1 MKNIALGQYYPTRSP
16 LHKLDPRIK
25 LIIAVFYITA
35 AFLCK
40 NLLGFAL
47 LGASAILL
55 IILSRVPFKTVL
67 GSLKLVTFILILTVA
82 INIFLTKEEGSAPL
96 YSFWIFEIYT
106 KGLYSALFIGLR
118 ILCMII
124 GTCMLLTYTTTPI
137 ALTDA
142 LERLLSPLRKIKLPV
157 HEFSMMMSIALRFI
171 PTIMEEAEKIM
182 AAQKARGAGFTEGN
196 LIKRIKSLIPILIP
210 LFASVFRRAFEL
222 ATAMTCRC
230 YRGGDG
236 RTRMTTMR
244 LRVWDVL
251 VLVLSIAALVGI
263 VSCNYWNIG
272 YTL

>member
-55 IILSRVPFKTVL
+55 IILSRVPLKTVL

-82 INIFLTKEEGSAPL
+82 INIFLTKEEGIAPL
-96 YSFWIFEIYT
+96 SSFWIFEIYT

>member
-1 MKNIALGQYYPTRSP
+1 MKNVALGQYYPAQSP

-25 LIIAVFYITA
+25 LILAMLYIVA

-40 NLLGFAL
+40 NILGFAVL
-47 LGASAILL
+47 AATALLL
-55 IILSRVPFKTVL
+55 ILISRVPLKTVL
-67 GSLKLVTFILILTVA
+67 RSLRVIVFVLLFTVM
-82 INIFLTKEEGSAPL
+82 INLFMTKDPDAAPL
-96 YSFWIFEIYT
+96 VSLWIFEVYT
-106 KGLYSALFIGLR
+106 KGLYSALFIAIR
-118 ILCMII
+118 IFCMII

-142 LERLLSPLRKIKLPV
+142 LERLLSPLRLLKLPV

-236 RTRMTTMR
+236 RTRMSAMR
-244 LRVWDVL
+244 LHAFDVV
-251 VLVLSIAALVGI
+251 VLVLSVALLAGI
-263 VSCNYWNIG
+263 VSCNYWGIG

>member
-1 MKNIALGQYYPTRSP
+1 MKNVALGQYYPAQSP

-25 LIIAVFYITA
+25 LILAMLYIVA

-40 NLLGFAL
+40 NVLGFAVL
-47 LGASAILL
+47 AATALLL
-55 IILSRVPFKTVL
+55 ILISRVPLKTVL
-67 GSLKLVTFILILTVA
+67 RSLRVIVFVLLFTVM
-82 INIFLTKEEGSAPL
+82 INLFMTKDPDAAPL
-96 YSFWIFEIYT
+96 VSLWIFEVYT
-106 KGLYSALFIGLR
+106 KGLYSALFIAIR
-118 ILCMII
+118 IFCMII

-142 LERLLSPLRKIKLPV
+142 LERLLSPLRLLKLPV

-236 RTRMTTMR
+236 RTRMSAMR
-244 LRVWDVL
+244 LHVFDVV
-251 VLVLSIAALVGI
+251 VLVLSVALLAGI
-263 VSCNYWNIG
+263 VSCNYWGIG

>member
-1 MKNIALGQYYPTRSP
+1 MKNVALGQYYPAQSP

-25 LIIAVFYITA
+25 LILAMLYIVA

-40 NLLGFAL
+40 NILGFAVL
-47 LGASAILL
+47 AATALLL
-55 IILSRVPFKTVL
+55 ILISRVPLKTVL
-67 GSLKLVTFILILTVA
+67 RSLRVIVFVLLFTVM
-82 INIFLTKEEGSAPL
+82 INLFMTKDPDAAPL
-96 YSFWIFEIYT
+96 VSLWIFEVYT
-106 KGLYSALFIGLR
+106 KGLYSALFIAIR
-118 ILCMII
+118 IFCMII

-142 LERLLSPLRKIKLPV
+142 LERLLSPLRLLKLPV

-236 RTRMTTMR
+236 RTRMTAMR
-244 LRVWDVL
+244 LHAFDV
-251 VLVLSIAALVGI
+251 VMLVLSVALLAGI
-263 VSCNYWNIG
+263 VSCNYWGIG

>member
-1 MKNIALGQYYPTRSP
+1 MKNVALGQYYPARSP

-25 LIIAVFYITA
+25 LILAMLYIVA

-40 NLLGFAL
+40 NLLGFGLLITSAL
-47 LGASAILL
+47 LL
-55 IILSRVPFKTVL
+55 IFISRVPLKTVL
-67 GSLKLVTFILILTVA
+67 RSLRLIVFVLLFTVA
-82 INIFLTKEEGSAPL
+82 INIFMTKDADTDPL
-96 YSFWIFEIYT
+96 FSYWIFEIYT
-106 KGLYSALFIGLR
+106 KGLYSALFIAIR

-142 LERLLSPLRKIKLPV
+142 LERLLSPLRYIKLPV

-236 RTRMTTMR
+236 RTRMTSMR
-244 LRVWDVL
+244 LRAYDV
-251 VLVLSIAALVGI
+251 VMCILSIAFLAGI
-263 VSCNYWNIG
+263 VSCNYWGIG

>member
-1 MKNIALGQYYPTRSP
+1 MKNVALGQYYPARSP

-25 LIIAVFYITA
+25 LLLAVLYIVA

-40 NLLGFAL
+40 NLLGFGLLVASAL
-47 LGASAILL
+47 LM
-55 IILSRVPFKTVL
+55 IIISRVPLKTVFK
-67 GSLKLVTFILILTVA
+67 SLRLIAFIMIFTVA
-82 INIFLTKEEGSAPL
+82 INIFMTKEEGVAPL
-96 YSFWIFEIYT
+96 WSFWILEVYT
-106 KGLYSALFIGLR
+106 KGLYSALFIAIR
-118 ILCMII
+118 IFCMIV

-142 LERLLSPLRKIKLPV
+142 LERLLAPLRYIKLPV

-171 PTIMEEAEKIM
+171 PTIMEEAEKIL

-236 RTRMTTMR
+236 RTRMTSMR
-244 LRVWDVL
+244 LRVFDVL
-251 VLVLSIAALVGI
+251 VFILSVAALAGI
-263 VSCNYWNIG
+263 VSCNYWGIG

>member
-1 MKNIALGQYYPTRSP
+1 MKNVALGQYYPAQSP

-25 LIIAVFYITA
+25 LILAMLYIVA

-40 NLLGFAL
+40 NLLGFAVL
-47 LGASAILL
+47 AATALLL
-55 IILSRVPFKTVL
+55 ILISRVPLKTVL
-67 GSLKLVTFILILTVA
+67 RSLRVIVFVLLFTVM
-82 INIFLTKEEGSAPL
+82 INLFMTKDPDAAPL
-96 YSFWIFEIYT
+96 VSLWIFEVYT
-106 KGLYSALFIGLR
+106 KGLYSALFIAIR
-118 ILCMII
+118 IFCMII
-124 GTCMLLTYTTTPI
+124 GTSMLLTYTTTPI

-142 LERLLSPLRKIKLPV
+142 LERLLSPLRLLKLPV

-236 RTRMTTMR
+236 RTRMTAMR
-244 LRVWDVL
+244 LHAFDVV
-251 VLVLSIAALVGI
+251 VLVLSVALLAGI
-263 VSCNYWNIG
+263 VSCNYWEIG

>member
-1 MKNIALGQYYPTRSP
+1 MKNVALGQYYPARSP

-25 LIIAVFYITA
+25 LVLAVLYIVA

-40 NLLGFAL
+40 NLLGFGFLVASAL
-47 LGASAILL
+47 LMITV
-55 IILSRVPFKTVL
+55 SRVPLKMVFKSLRLIVFVL
-67 GSLKLVTFILILTVA
+67 IFTVA
-82 INIFLTKEEGSAPL
+82 INIFMTKEQGVDPL
-96 YSFWIFEIYT
+96 WSFWILEVYT
-106 KGLYSALFIGLR
+106 KGLYSALFIALR
-118 ILCMII
+118 ILCMIL

-142 LERLLSPLRKIKLPV
+142 LERLLAPLRIIKLPV

-236 RTRMTTMR
+236 RTRMTSMR

-251 VLVLSIAALVGI
+251 IFILSVAALAGI
-263 VSCNYWNIG
+263 VSCNYWGIG

>member
-1 MKNIALGQYYPTRSP
+1 MKNIALGQYYPVKSP

-25 LIIAVFYITA
+25 LVLAMLYIVA

-40 NLLGFAL
+40 NLLGFAFL
-47 LGASAILL
+47 TASVVMLVL
-55 IILSRVPFKTVL
+55 LSRVPIKTVL
-67 GSLKLVTFILILTVA
+67 GSLKVVVFVLILTVA
-82 INIFLTKEEGSAPL
+82 INIFLTKEEGTDPL
-96 YSFWIFEIYT
+96 FSFWIFEIYT
-106 KGLYSALFIGLR
+106 KGLYSALFIAIR

-142 LERLLSPLRKIKLPV
+142 LERLLAPLRYLKLPV

-244 LRVWDVL
+244 LHAADVVVL
-251 VLVLSIAALVGI
+251 VISVIALAGI

>member
-1 MKNIALGQYYPTRSP
+1 MKNVALGQYYPARSP

-25 LIIAVFYITA
+25 LVLAVLYIVA

-40 NLLGFAL
+40 NLLGFGFLVASAL
-47 LGASAILL
+47 LMIAV
-55 IILSRVPFKTVL
+55 SRVPPKMVFKSLRLIVFVL
-67 GSLKLVTFILILTVA
+67 IFTVA
-82 INIFLTKEEGSAPL
+82 INIFMTKEQGVDPL
-96 YSFWIFEIYT
+96 WSFWILEVYT
-106 KGLYSALFIGLR
+106 KGLYSALFIALR
-118 ILCMII
+118 ILCMIL

-142 LERLLSPLRKIKLPV
+142 LERLLAPLRIIKLPV

-236 RTRMTTMR
+236 RTRMTSMR

-251 VLVLSIAALVGI
+251 IFILSVAALAGI
-263 VSCNYWNIG
+263 VSCNYWGIG

>member
-1 MKNIALGQYYPTRSP
+1 MKNIALGQYYPAQSP
-16 LHKLDPRIK
+16 LHKTDPRIK
-25 LIIAVFYITA
+25 LILAVLYIVT

-40 NLLGFAL
+40 NLLGFGIL
-47 LGASAILL
+47 VASAVLL
-55 IILSRVPFKTVL
+55 IALSRIPLKMVL
-67 GSLKLVTFILILTVA
+67 RSLRLVAFVLIITVA
-82 INIFLTKEEGSAPL
+82 INIFMTKDVDAAPL

-106 KGLYSALFIGLR
+106 KGLYSALFIALR

-142 LERLLSPLRKIKLPV
+142 LERLLAPLRYIKLPV

-182 AAQKARGAGFTEGN
+182 AAQKARGAGFTEGS
-196 LIKRIKSLIPILIP
+196 LIKRIKSLIPVLIP

-230 YRGGDG
+230 YRGGEG
-236 RTRMTTMR
+236 RTRMTKMR
-244 LRVWDVL
+244 LRARDVV
-251 VLVLSIAALVGI
+251 VLIFAIAVLGGV
-263 VSCNYWNIG
+263 VSCNYWGIG

>member
-1 MKNIALGQYYPTRSP
+1 MKNVALGQYYPAQSP

-25 LIIAVFYITA
+25 LILAMLYIVA

-40 NLLGFAL
+40 NLLGFAVL
-47 LGASAILL
+47 AATALLL
-55 IILSRVPFKTVL
+55 ILISRVPLKTVL
-67 GSLKLVTFILILTVA
+67 RSLRVIVFVLLFTVM
-82 INIFLTKEEGSAPL
+82 INLFMTKDPDAAPL
-96 YSFWIFEIYT
+96 ISLWIFEVYT
-106 KGLYSALFIGLR
+106 KGLYSALFIAIR
-118 ILCMII
+118 IFCMII

-142 LERLLSPLRKIKLPV
+142 LERLLSPLRLLKLPV

-236 RTRMTTMR
+236 RTRMTAMR
-244 LRVWDVL
+244 LHAFDVV
-251 VLVLSIAALVGI
+251 VLVLSVALLAGI
-263 VSCNYWNIG
+263 VSCNFWGIG

>member
-1 MKNIALGQYYPTRSP
+1 MKNVALGQYYPARSP

-25 LIIAVFYITA
+25 LVLAVLYIVA

-40 NLLGFAL
+40 NLLGFGLLATTAL
-47 LGASAILL
+47 LL
-55 IILSRVPFKTVL
+55 IIISRVPLKTVFK
-67 GSLKLVTFILILTVA
+67 SLRLIVFVLIFTVA
-82 INIFLTKEEGSAPL
+82 INIFMTKEQGVDPL
-96 YSFWIFEIYT
+96 WSFWILEVYT
-106 KGLYSALFIGLR
+106 KGLYSALFIALR
-118 ILCMII
+118 IFCMII

-142 LERLLSPLRKIKLPV
+142 LERLLAPLRYIKLPV

-171 PTIMEEAEKIM
+171 PTIMEEAEKIL

-230 YRGGDG
+230 YRGGEG
-236 RTRMTTMR
+236 RTRMTSMR

-251 VLVLSIAALVGI
+251 VFILSVSVLAGI
-263 VSCNYWNIG
+263 VSCNFWGIG

>member
-1 MKNIALGQYYPTRSP
+1 MKNVALGQYYPARSP

-25 LIIAVFYITA
+25 LILAMLYIVA

-40 NLLGFAL
+40 NLLGFGILAASAL
-47 LGASAILL
+47 LLTVI
-55 IILSRVPFKTVL
+55 SRVPLKTVFR
-67 GSLKLVTFILILTVA
+67 SLRLIAFVLLFTVIINLFMTKDQEMTPLV
-82 INIFLTKEEGSAPL
+82 
-96 YSFWIFEIYT
+96 SFWVFEVYT
-106 KGLYSALFIGLR
+106 KGLYSALFIAIR
-118 ILCMII
+118 IFCMII

-142 LERLLSPLRKIKLPV
+142 LERLLSPLRYLKLPV

-230 YRGGDG
+230 YRGGTG
-236 RTRMTTMR
+236 RTRMTSMHLKFT
-244 LRVWDVL
+244 DVI
-251 VLVLSIAALVGI
+251 VFVFSVALLAGI
-263 VSCNYWNIG
+263 VSCNYWGIG

>member
-1 MKNIALGQYYPTRSP
+1 MKNIALGQYYPARSL

-25 LIIAVFYITA
+25 LIIAMLYIVA

-47 LGASAILL
+47 LTAFTVLL
-55 IILSRVPFKTVL
+55 IICSRIPLKTVL
-67 GSLKLVTFILILTVA
+67 GSLKVVAFILAFTVA
-82 INIFLTKEEGSAPL
+82 INIFLTKEEGVPPL
-96 YSFWIFEIYT
+96 FSFWIISIYT
-106 KGLYSALFIGLR
+106 KGLYSALFIALR

-142 LERLLSPLRKIKLPV
+142 LERLLSPLRYIKLPV

-244 LRVWDVL
+244 LRAWDIVIL
-251 VLVLSIAALVGI
+251 VVATLALAGI

>member
-1 MKNIALGQYYPTRSP
+1 MKNVALGQYYPAQSP

-25 LIIAVFYITA
+25 LILAMLYIVA

-40 NLLGFAL
+40 NILGFAVL
-47 LGASAILL
+47 AATALLL
-55 IILSRVPFKTVL
+55 ILISSVPLKTVL
-67 GSLKLVTFILILTVA
+67 RSLRVIVFVLLFTVM
-82 INIFLTKEEGSAPL
+82 INLFMTKDPDAAPL
-96 YSFWIFEIYT
+96 VSLWIFEVYT
-106 KGLYSALFIGLR
+106 KGLYSALFIAIR
-118 ILCMII
+118 IFCMII

-142 LERLLSPLRKIKLPV
+142 LERLLSPLRLLKLPV

-236 RTRMTTMR
+236 RTRMTAMR
-244 LRVWDVL
+244 LHAFDVV
-251 VLVLSIAALVGI
+251 VLVLSVALLAGI
-263 VSCNYWNIG
+263 VSCNYWGIG

>member
-1 MKNIALGQYYPTRSP
+1 MKNIALGQYYPVKSP

-25 LIIAVFYITA
+25 LVLAMLYIVA

-40 NLLGFAL
+40 NLLGFAFLTVSVVL
-47 LGASAILL
+47 LVV
-55 IILSRVPFKTVL
+55 LSRVPLKTVL
-67 GSLKLVTFILILTVA
+67 GSLKVVAFVLILTVA
-82 INIFLTKEEGSAPL
+82 INIFLTKEEGADPL
-96 YSFWIFEIYT
+96 FSFWIFEIYT
-106 KGLYSALFIGLR
+106 KGLYSALFIAIR

-124 GTCMLLTYTTTPI
+124 ATCMLLTYTTTPI

-142 LERLLSPLRKIKLPV
+142 LERLLAPLRYLKLPV

-244 LRVWDVL
+244 LHATDVV
-251 VLVLSIAALVGI
+251 VLIVCVIALAGI

>member
-1 MKNIALGQYYPTRSP
+1 MKNVALGQYYPARSP

-25 LIIAVFYITA
+25 LLLAVLYIVT

-40 NLLGFAL
+40 NSLGFAL
-47 LGASAILL
+47 LAISAVIMVL
-55 IILSRVPFKTVL
+55 LSRVPLKTVL
-67 GSLKLVTFILILTVA
+67 KSMRVVAFVLILTVA
-82 INIFLTKEEGSAPL
+82 INLFMTKDAGAAPL
-96 YSFWIFEIYT
+96 CAFWVFEIYT
-106 KGLYSALFIGLR
+106 RGIYSAVFIALR

-142 LERLLSPLRKIKLPV
+142 LERLLAPLRKIKLPV

-236 RTRMTTMR
+236 RTRMTVMR

-251 VLVLSIAALVGI
+251 VFILGAAALAGI

>member
-1 MKNIALGQYYPTRSP
+1 MKNIALGQYYPARSP
-16 LHKLDPRIK
+16 LHRMDPRIK
-25 LIIAVFYITA
+25 LIIAVLYIVA

-47 LGASAILL
+47 LAASVVLL
-55 IILSRVPFKTVL
+55 VILSRVPLKTVL
-67 GSLKLVTFILILTVA
+67 GSLKMVVFILVLTVA
-82 INIFLTKEEGSAPL
+82 INIFLTKEEGAEPL
-96 YSFWIFEIYT
+96 WSFWIFEIYT
-106 KGLYSALFIGLR
+106 KGLYSALFIALR
-118 ILCMII
+118 ILSMII

-142 LERLLSPLRKIKLPV
+142 LERLLSPLRHLKLPV

-244 LRVWDVL
+244 MHALDIIVL
-251 VLVLSIAALVGI
+251 IVSVAALAGI

>member
-1 MKNIALGQYYPTRSP
+1 MKNIALGQYYPARSP

-25 LIIAVFYITA
+25 LILALLYIVT

-40 NLLGFAL
+40 NLLGFGLLAASAL
-47 LGASAILL
+47 LLTL
-55 IILSRVPFKTVL
+55 LSRVPLKTVL
-67 GSLKLVTFILILTVA
+67 KSLRLIVFILAFTVI
-82 INIFLTKEEGSAPL
+82 INVFMTKEQGVAPL
-96 YSFWIFEIYT
+96 YTFWVFEIYT
-106 KGLYSALFIGLR
+106 KGLYSALFIAIR
-118 ILCMII
+118 IICMII

-142 LERLLSPLRKIKLPV
+142 LERLLSPLRYFKLPV

-171 PTIMEEAEKIM
+171 PTIMEEAEKII

-196 LIKRIKSLIPILIP
+196 LVKRIKSLIPILIP

-236 RTRMTTMR
+236 RTRMNTMR
-244 LRVWDVL
+244 LKTFDIVIL
-251 VLVLSIAALVGI
+251 ILSFVFLAGI
-263 VSCNYWNIG
+263 VSCNFWGIG

>member
-1 MKNIALGQYYPTRSP
+1 MKSIALGQYYPARSP

-25 LIIAVFYITA
+25 LIIAVLYIVA

-40 NLLGFAL
+40 NLLGFAFL
-47 LGASAILL
+47 AASAVLL
-55 IILSRVPFKTVL
+55 VVLSRVPLRSVL
-67 GSLKLVTFILILTVA
+67 KSLRMVVFILILTVA
-82 INIFLTKEEGSAPL
+82 INIFLTKEEGAAPL

-106 KGLYSALFIGLR
+106 KGLYSALFIAVR

-142 LERLLSPLRKIKLPV
+142 LERLLSPLRYLKLPV

-196 LIKRIKSLIPILIP
+196 IIKRIKSLIPILIP

-230 YRGGDG
+230 YRGGEG
-236 RTRMTTMR
+236 RTRMTSMR
-244 LRVWDVL
+244 LRVWDVT
-251 VLVLSIAALVGI
+251 VLVLSFAALAGI

>member
-1 MKNIALGQYYPTRSP
+1 MKNIALGQYYPARSP

-25 LIIAVFYITA
+25 LIIAVLYIVA

-47 LGASAILL
+47 LVTTAVLL
-55 IILSRVPFKTVL
+55 IVCSRVPIKTVF
-67 GSLKLVTFILILTVA
+67 GSLKMVAFILILTVA
-82 INIFLTKEEGSAPL
+82 INIFLTKEEGTAPL
-96 YSFWIFEIYT
+96 WSFWILEVYT
-106 KGLYSALFIGLR
+106 KGLYSALFIALR

-142 LERLLSPLRKIKLPV
+142 LERLLSPLRYIKMPV

-236 RTRMTTMR
+236 RTRMTTMK
-244 LRVWDVL
+244 LHALDVVVL
-251 VLVLSIAALVGI
+251 VISVVALAGI

>member
-1 MKNIALGQYYPTRSP
+1 MKNVALGQYYPAQSP

-25 LIIAVFYITA
+25 LILAMLYIVA

-40 NLLGFAL
+40 NLLGFAVL
-47 LGASAILL
+47 AATALLL
-55 IILSRVPFKTVL
+55 ILISRVPLKTVL
-67 GSLKLVTFILILTVA
+67 RSLRVIVFVLLFTVM
-82 INIFLTKEEGSAPL
+82 INLFMTKDPDAAPL
-96 YSFWIFEIYT
+96 VSLWIFEVYT
-106 KGLYSALFIGLR
+106 KGLYSALFIAIR
-118 ILCMII
+118 IFCMII
-124 GTCMLLTYTTTPI
+124 GTSMLLTYTTTPI

-142 LERLLSPLRKIKLPV
+142 LERLLSPLRLLKLPV

-196 LIKRIKSLIPILIP
+196 MIKRIKSLIPILIP

-236 RTRMTTMR
+236 RTRMTAMR
-244 LRVWDVL
+244 LHAFDVV
-251 VLVLSIAALVGI
+251 VLALSVALLAGI
-263 VSCNYWNIG
+263 VSCNYWGIG

>member
-1 MKNIALGQYYPTRSP
+1 MKNIALGQYYPARSP
-16 LHKLDPRIK
+16 LHKTDPRIK
-25 LIIAVFYITA
+25 LILAVLYIVA

-40 NLLGFAL
+40 NLLGFGL
-47 LGASAILL
+47 LVASAILL
-55 IILSRVPFKTVL
+55 IAMSRIPLKTVL
-67 GSLKLVTFILILTVA
+67 RSLRLVVFVLILTVA
-82 INIFLTKEEGSAPL
+82 INIFMTKDADAAPL

-106 KGLYSALFIGLR
+106 KGLYSALFIAIR
-118 ILCMII
+118 IMCMII

-142 LERLLSPLRKIKLPV
+142 LERLLAPLRYIKLPV

-182 AAQKARGAGFTEGN
+182 AAQKARGAGFTEGS

-236 RTRMTTMR
+236 RTRMTKMR
-244 LRVWDVL
+244 LRVWDVA
-251 VLVLSIAALVGI
+251 VLVLSVAALATI
-263 VSCNYWNIG
+263 VSCNYWGIG

>member
-1 MKNIALGQYYPTRSP
+1 MKNVALGQYYPAQSP

-25 LIIAVFYITA
+25 LILAMLYIVA

-40 NLLGFAL
+40 NILGFAVL
-47 LGASAILL
+47 AATALLL
-55 IILSRVPFKTVL
+55 ILISRVPLKTVL
-67 GSLKLVTFILILTVA
+67 RSLRVIVFVLLFTVM
-82 INIFLTKEEGSAPL
+82 INLFMTKDPDAAPL
-96 YSFWIFEIYT
+96 VSLWIFEVYT
-106 KGLYSALFIGLR
+106 KGLYSALFIAIR
-118 ILCMII
+118 IFCMII

-142 LERLLSPLRKIKLPV
+142 LERLLSPLRLLKLPV

-236 RTRMTTMR
+236 RTRMSSMR
-244 LRVWDVL
+244 LHVFDVV
-251 VLVLSIAALVGI
+251 VLVLSVALLAGI
-263 VSCNYWNIG
+263 VSCNYWGIG

>member
-1 MKNIALGQYYPTRSP
+1 MKNIALGQYYPVQSP

-25 LIIAVFYITA
+25 LVLAILYIVA

-40 NLLGFAL
+40 NLLGFGL
-47 LGASAILL
+47 LAATAIFLTV
-55 IILSRVPFKTVL
+55 LSRVPFKTVL
-67 GSLKLVTFILILTVA
+67 RSLKLVTFILILTVA
-82 INIFLTKEEGSAPL
+82 INIFMTKEQGVDPL
-96 YSFWIFEIYT
+96 YAFWIFEVYT
-106 KGLYSALFIGLR
+106 KGLYSALFIAIR

-142 LERLLSPLRKIKLPV
+142 LERLLSPLRHIKLPV

-236 RTRMTTMR
+236 RTRMTSMH
-244 LRVWDVL
+244 LSPWDVIVFL
-251 VLVLSIAALVGI
+251 FSVAALAGI
-263 VSCNYWNIG
+263 VSCNYWGIG

>member
-1 MKNIALGQYYPTRSP
+1 MKNIALGQYYPAQSP
-16 LHKLDPRIK
+16 LHKTDPRIK
-25 LIIAVFYITA
+25 LILAVLYIVT

-40 NLLGFAL
+40 NLLGFGIL
-47 LGASAILL
+47 VASAVLL
-55 IILSRVPFKTVL
+55 IALSRIPLKTVL
-67 GSLKLVTFILILTVA
+67 RSLRLVAFVLVLTVA
-82 INIFLTKEEGSAPL
+82 INIFMTKEADTAPL
-96 YSFWIFEIYT
+96 YSFWVFEIYT
-106 KGLYSALFIGLR
+106 KGLYSALFIAIR

-142 LERLLSPLRKIKLPV
+142 LERLLAPLRYIKLPV

-182 AAQKARGAGFTEGN
+182 AAQKARGAGFTEGS

-230 YRGGDG
+230 YRGGEG
-236 RTRMTTMR
+236 RTRMTKMR
-244 LRVWDVL
+244 LHVRDFVVL
-251 VLVLSIAALVGI
+251 VLALAVMGGI
-263 VSCNYWNIG
+263 VSCNYWGIG

>member
-1 MKNIALGQYYPTRSP
+1 MKSIALGQYYPARSP
-16 LHKLDPRIK
+16 LHKIDPRIK
-25 LIIAVFYITA
+25 LIVAVLYITA

-40 NLLGFAL
+40 NLLGFIL
-47 LGASAILL
+47 LTASAVLL
-55 IILSRVPFKTVL
+55 IILSRVPLKTVL
-67 GSLKLVTFILILTVA
+67 RSLRMVIFIMIVTVL
-82 INIFLTKEEGSAPL
+82 INIFLTREEGVEPL
-96 YSFWIFEIYT
+96 FRLWNLEIYT
-106 KGLYSALFIGLR
+106 KGLYSALFIALR

-142 LERLLSPLRKIKLPV
+142 LERLLSPLRVIKLPV

-244 LRVWDVL
+244 VKAGDVVFL
-251 VLVLSIAALVGI
+251 IVCVLALAGM

>member
-1 MKNIALGQYYPTRSP
+1 MKNIALGQYYPAQSP
-16 LHKLDPRIK
+16 LHKTDPRIK
-25 LIIAVFYITA
+25 LILAVLYIVT

-40 NLLGFAL
+40 NLLGFGIL
-47 LGASAILL
+47 VASAVLL
-55 IILSRVPFKTVL
+55 IALSRIPLKTVL
-67 GSLKLVTFILILTVA
+67 RSLRLVAFVLVLTVA
-82 INIFLTKEEGSAPL
+82 INIFMTKEADTAPL
-96 YSFWIFEIYT
+96 YSFWVFEIYT
-106 KGLYSALFIGLR
+106 KGLYSALFIAIR

-142 LERLLSPLRKIKLPV
+142 LERLLAPLRYIKLPV

-182 AAQKARGAGFTEGN
+182 AAQKARGAGFTEGS
-196 LIKRIKSLIPILIP
+196 LINRIKSLIPILIP

-230 YRGGDG
+230 YRGGEG
-236 RTRMTTMR
+236 RTRMTKMR
-244 LRVWDVL
+244 LHVRDFVVL
-251 VLVLSIAALVGI
+251 VLALAVMGGI
-263 VSCNYWNIG
+263 VSCNYWGIG

>member
-1 MKNIALGQYYPTRSP
+1 MKNVALGQYYPAQSP

-25 LIIAVFYITA
+25 LILAMLYIVA

-40 NLLGFAL
+40 NILGFAVL
-47 LGASAILL
+47 ADTALLL
-55 IILSRVPFKTVL
+55 ILISRVPLKTVL
-67 GSLKLVTFILILTVA
+67 RSLRVIVFVLLFTVM
-82 INIFLTKEEGSAPL
+82 INLFMTKDPDAAPL
-96 YSFWIFEIYT
+96 VSLWIFEVYT
-106 KGLYSALFIGLR
+106 KGLYSALFIAIR
-118 ILCMII
+118 IFCMII
-124 GTCMLLTYTTTPI
+124 GTSMLLTYTTTPI

-142 LERLLSPLRKIKLPV
+142 LERLLSPLRLLKLPV

-236 RTRMTTMR
+236 RTRMTAMR
-244 LRVWDVL
+244 LHAFDVV
-251 VLVLSIAALVGI
+251 VLVLSVALLAGI
-263 VSCNYWNIG
+263 VSCNYWGIG

>member
-1 MKNIALGQYYPTRSP
+1 MKNVALGQYYPAQSP

-25 LIIAVFYITA
+25 LILAMLYIVA

-40 NLLGFAL
+40 NLLGFAVL
-47 LGASAILL
+47 AATALLL
-55 IILSRVPFKTVL
+55 ILISRVPLKTVL
-67 GSLKLVTFILILTVA
+67 RSLRVIVFVLFFTVM
-82 INIFLTKEEGSAPL
+82 INLFMTKDPDAAPL
-96 YSFWIFEIYT
+96 VSLWIFEVYT
-106 KGLYSALFIGLR
+106 KGLYSALFIAIR
-118 ILCMII
+118 IFCMII
-124 GTCMLLTYTTTPI
+124 GTSMLLTYTTTPI

-142 LERLLSPLRKIKLPV
+142 LERLLSPLRLLKLPV

-236 RTRMTTMR
+236 RTRMTAMR
-244 LRVWDVL
+244 LHAFDVV
-251 VLVLSIAALVGI
+251 VLVLSVALLAGI
-263 VSCNYWNIG
+263 VSCNYWGIG

>member
-1 MKNIALGQYYPTRSP
+1 MKNVALGQYYPARSP
-16 LHKLDPRIK
+16 LHILDPRIK
-25 LIIAVFYITA
+25 LILAMLYIVT

-40 NLLGFAL
+40 NLLGFGILIGLAL
-47 LGASAILL
+47 LMV
-55 IILSRVPFKTVL
+55 ILSRVPIKTVL
-67 GSLKLVTFILILTVA
+67 KSLRLIAFVLLFTAA
-82 INIFLTKEEGSAPL
+82 INIFMTKEAGAQPL
-96 YSFWIFEIYT
+96 VAFWIFEIYT
-106 KGLYSALFIGLR
+106 KGLYSALFIAIR
-118 ILCMII
+118 IFCMII
-124 GTCMLLTYTTTPI
+124 GSCMLLTYTTTPI

-142 LERLLSPLRKIKLPV
+142 LERLLVPLRYIKLPV

-236 RTRMTTMR
+236 RTRMTSMR
-244 LRVWDVL
+244 LRASDLIVFIV
-251 VLVLSIAALVGI
+251 SIAILAGI
-263 VSCNYWNIG
+263 VSCNYWGIG

>member
-1 MKNIALGQYYPTRSP
+1 MKNVALGQYYPARSP
-16 LHKLDPRIK
+16 LHILDPRIK
-25 LIIAVFYITA
+25 LILAMLYIVT

-40 NLLGFAL
+40 NLLGFGILIGLAL
-47 LGASAILL
+47 LMV
-55 IILSRVPFKTVL
+55 ILSRVPIKTVL
-67 GSLKLVTFILILTVA
+67 KSLRLIAFVLLFTAA
-82 INIFLTKEEGSAPL
+82 INIFMTKEAGAQPL
-96 YSFWIFEIYT
+96 VAFWIFEIYT
-106 KGLYSALFIGLR
+106 KGLYSALFIAIR
-118 ILCMII
+118 IFCMII
-124 GTCMLLTYTTTPI
+124 GSCMLLTYTTTPI

-142 LERLLSPLRKIKLPV
+142 LERLLAPLRYIKLPV

-236 RTRMTTMR
+236 RTRMTSMR
-244 LRVWDVL
+244 LRASDLIVFIV
-251 VLVLSIAALVGI
+251 SIAILAGI
-263 VSCNYWNIG
+263 VSCNYWGIG

>member
-1 MKNIALGQYYPTRSP
+1 
-16 LHKLDPRIK
+16 
-25 LIIAVFYITA
+25 
-35 AFLCK
+35 
-40 NLLGFAL
+40 
-47 LGASAILL
+47 
-55 IILSRVPFKTVL
+55 
-67 GSLKLVTFILILTVA
+67 
-82 INIFLTKEEGSAPL
+82 
-96 YSFWIFEIYT
+96 
-106 KGLYSALFIGLR
+106 
-118 ILCMII
+118 MII
-124 GTCMLLTYTTTPI
+124 GSCMLLTYTTTPI

-142 LERLLSPLRKIKLPV
+142 LDRLLAPLRYIKLPV

-236 RTRMTTMR
+236 RTRMTSMR
-244 LRVWDVL
+244 LRASDLIVFIV
-251 VLVLSIAALVGI
+251 SIAILAGI
-263 VSCNYWNIG
+263 VSCNYWGIG

>member
-55 IILSRVPFKTVL
+55 IILSRVPLKTVL

-82 INIFLTKEEGSAPL
+82 INIFLTKEEGIAPL

>member
-1 MKNIALGQYYPTRSP
+1 MKNVALGQYYPAQSP

-25 LIIAVFYITA
+25 LILAMLYIVA

-40 NLLGFAL
+40 NVLGFAVMAATAL
-47 LGASAILL
+47 LL
-55 IILSRVPFKTVL
+55 ILISRVPLKTVL
-67 GSLKLVTFILILTVA
+67 RSLRVIVFVLLFTVM
-82 INIFLTKEEGSAPL
+82 INLFMTKDPDAAPL
-96 YSFWIFEIYT
+96 VSLWIFEVYT
-106 KGLYSALFIGLR
+106 KGLYSALFIAIR
-118 ILCMII
+118 IFCMII
-124 GTCMLLTYTTTPI
+124 GTCMLLTYTTTAI

-142 LERLLSPLRKIKLPV
+142 LERLLSPLRLLKLPV

-236 RTRMTTMR
+236 RTRMTAMR
-244 LRVWDVL
+244 LHAFDVV
-251 VLVLSIAALVGI
+251 VLVLSVALLAGI
-263 VSCNYWNIG
+263 VSCNYWGIG